1 MAPKKEKVHRRR
13 SHRMPGRL
21 AGAGELGGGS
31 AAWLE
36 RHGGTI
42 LSYSRARVRNAL
54 AVARY
59 SFNAGNRRRPS
70 YGTA

>member
-1 MAPKKEKVHRRR
+1 MAPKKEKMHRRR
-13 SHRMPGRL
+13 SHRMPARL
-21 AGAGELGGGS
+21 AGAGEVGGS
-31 AAWLE
+31 TAWLE